1 MDKEQE
7 RDDTQ
12 AESGRETAAPAPV
25 VRLSAKDIAAIASTV
40 AQTVLQR
47 QEEREPTFGA
57 GGMGR
62 PSTAA
67 RTDPPRTQN
76 QSGKEVLESLGIT
89 A

>member
-25 VRLSAKDIAAIASTV
+25 VRLSAEDIVATASMV
-40 AQTVLQR
+40 AQILQR
-47 QEEREPTFGA
+47 QEEREPTSGA
-57 GGMGR
+57 GGMGS

-67 RTDPPRTQN
+67 RTDPPGAQS